1 MKTSRTEATLTYV
14 VLGLFTI
21 SAVLP
26 LVGVLLNA
34 VTPRDEATGGLR
46 VPSRVVWGNFATAWE
61 QGHFGSYMRSSVIVT
76 LSVVAITVVLATL
89 AGYGFARLEF
99 PGSSALFYV
108 ILVGL
113 MLPAEA
119 FIIPL
124 YYNLRGMGLTNTYWG
139 LIAPQVAQSLAF
151 GTFWMRNTFRTFPT
165 SIIEAARLD
174 GATEW
179 RLLWRVV
186 LPAARPA
193 LVTMCLL
200 LGMWTWNEFL
210 IPLVMVTDE
219 TLRTAPLGM
228 AFFQGR
234 RSTDYALLAAG
245 GVIVAAPVVLA
256 YTFAQKHF
264 IRGMLGGATR

>member
-1 MKTSRTEATLTYV
+1 MKLSRVEQTLNYV
-14 VLGLFTI
+14 VLAFFTAT
-21 SAVLP
+21 AVLP
-26 LVGVLLNA
+26 LVGVLLSA
-34 VTPRDEATGGLR
+34 LTPRKEATGGLAI
-46 VPSRVVWGNFATAWE
+46 PSSLAWSNFTLAWQ
-61 QGHFGSYMRSSVIVT
+61 QGHFGTYMRSSVLVTVVVVVLTVT
-76 LSVVAITVVLATL
+76 LSSV
-89 AGYGFARLEF
+89 AGYGFARMPF
-99 PGSSALFYV
+99 PGSNALFFV
-108 ILVGL
+108 ILAGL

-139 LIAPQVAQSLAF
+139 LIAPQVAQGLAF
-151 GTFWMRNTFRTFPT
+151 GTFWMRNEFRTFPT

-174 GATEW
+174 GANEW
-179 RLLWRVV
+179 RLLWRVA
-186 LPAARPA
+186 LPAVRPA
-193 LVTMCLL
+193 LVTMCVL

-219 TLRTAPLGM
+219 GLRTAPLGM

-256 YTFAQKHF
+256 YAFAQKHF
-264 IRGMLGGATR
+264 VRGMLGGATR

>member
-1 MKTSRTEATLTYV
+1 MKISRLEAGFNYA
-14 VLGLFTI
+14 VLSLFTI
-21 SAVLP
+21 SALLP
-26 LVGVLLNA
+26 LVGVVLSAL
-34 VTPRDEATGGLR
+34 TPRAEATGGLAI
-46 VPSRVVWGNFATAWE
+46 PSSLAWSNFKLAWAE
-61 QGHFGSYMRSSVIVT
+61 GHFTVYMRSSVIVT
-76 LSVVAITVVLATL
+76 VAVVAITVVLASA
-89 AGYGFARLEF
+89 AGYGFARLDF
-99 PGSSALFYV
+99 PGATPVFFLLL
-108 ILVGL
+108 IGL

-151 GTFWMRNTFRTFPT
+151 GTFWMRNNFKQFPT

-174 GATEW
+174 GASEW
-179 RLLWRVV
+179 ALMWRVA
-186 LPAARPA
+186 LPALRPA
-193 LVTMCLL
+193 VLTMCLL

-219 TLRTAPLGM
+219 SLRTAPLGM

-245 GVIVAAPVVLA
+245 GMIVAAPVVIA
-256 YTFAQKHF
+256 YSFAQKHF
-264 IRGMLGGATR
+264 VRGMLGGASR

>member
-1 MKTSRTEATLTYV
+1 MKISRAEAAFNYA
-14 VLGLFTI
+14 VLSLFTI
-21 SAVLP
+21 GSLLP
-26 LVGVLLNA
+26 LIGVVLSAL
-34 VTPRDEATGGLR
+34 TPRDEATGGLAL
-46 VPSRVVWGNFATAWE
+46 PSSLAWGNFAAAWQE
-61 QGHFGSYMRSSVIVT
+61 GHFSVYMRSSVIVT
-76 LSVVAITVVLATL
+76 VAVVTLTVVLASA
-89 AGYGFARLEF
+89 AGYGFARLDF
-99 PGSSALFYV
+99 PGATPLFFLLL
-108 ILVGL
+108 IGL

-151 GTFWMRNTFRTFPT
+151 GTFWMRNNFKQFPT

-174 GATEW
+174 GASEW
-179 RLLWRVV
+179 KLMWRVA
-186 LPAARPA
+186 LPALRPA
-193 LVTMCLL
+193 VLTMCLL

-219 TLRTAPLGM
+219 SLRTAPLGM

-245 GVIVAAPVVLA
+245 GMIVAAPVVIA

-264 IRGMLGGATR
+264 VRGMLGGTSR